1 MSLSGISG
9 SNWASYENQ
18 SVQNNIQQFQQ
29 DFEQLGEDL
38 QSGNLSAA
46 QTDFT
51 TLQSLSPQSS
61 SSSSA
66 TSSSSSSTSSNPIAQ
81 EFQELSQALQSGNL
95 TQAQTDYS
103 QLQQDFQSQS
113 SSGEHHHHHHESGSS
128 SSSGSSEIS
137 QLFSQLGQD
146 LTSGSL
152 TSAQQVYNTLEQ
164 TFQGLMS
171 GGSSTLSSL
180 TGTGAVST
188 TA

>member
-1 MSLSGISG
+1 MSVAGISS
-9 SNWASYENQ
+9 SNLASYEN
-18 SVQNNIQQFQQ
+18 SIQQFQQ
-29 DFEQLGEDL
+29 EFQQLGQDL

-61 SSSSA
+61 SASSA
-66 TSSSSSSTSSNPIAQ
+66 TSSSGSTSSNPIAQ

-95 TQAQTDYS
+95 TGAQQDYS

-113 SSGEHHHHHHESGSS
+113 SSGEHHHHHHSGG
-128 SSSGSSEIS
+128 SGSSEIS

-152 TSAQQVYNTLEQ
+152 TSAQQVYATLEQ
-164 TFQGLMS
+164 TFQSLT
-171 GGSSTLSSL
+171 SSTPQSSL
-180 TGTGAVST
+180 AGTNTV